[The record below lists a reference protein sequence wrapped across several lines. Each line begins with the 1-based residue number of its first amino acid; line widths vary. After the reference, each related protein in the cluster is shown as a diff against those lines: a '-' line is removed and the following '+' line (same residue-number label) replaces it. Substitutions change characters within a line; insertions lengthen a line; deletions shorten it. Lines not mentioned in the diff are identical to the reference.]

1 MDHRSGLTSRCDTG
15 ETSGERFPA
24 GLRMNTNT
32 LIPLRLAPSHLVCLS
47 VKRRGVSVY
56 TVDLERRTCNCPDH
70 RYRGGL
76 CKHLLAA
83 MGTGALPAER
93 LEDFVA

>member
-1 MDHRSGLTSRCDTG
+1 
-15 ETSGERFPA
+15 
-24 GLRMNTNT
+24 MNANT

-56 TVDLERRTCNCPDH
+56 TIDLEGRTCNCPDH

-76 CKHLLAA
+76 CKHLRAG
-83 MGTGALPAER
+83 METEPLPGER
-93 LEDFVA
+93 LGDFLP

>member
-1 MDHRSGLTSRCDTG
+1 
-15 ETSGERFPA
+15 
-24 GLRMNTNT
+24 MNTNT

-93 LEDFVA
+93 LEDFVP